1 MQSAN
6 AGLAPKEKVDF
17 LGAQVREH
25 IWHAEGTFCKAGQR
39 PIRRPMRRSLHSG
52 SLGSKADLLT
62 LCLAR

>member
-25 IWHAEGTFCKAGQR
+25 IWHAEGTCCKA
-39 PIRRPMRRSLHSG
+39 
-52 SLGSKADLLT
+52 KAE
-62 LCLAR
+62 AN